1 MLQYRKE
8 HSEENIKHVRSN
20 GSKQVEKASQVQH
33 LIWGLTKKKKKKRW
47 GLMNEYIRQKVVLLR
62 Q

>member
-33 LIWGLTKKKKKKRW
+33 LRWGLTKKKKRW
-47 GLMNEYIRQKVVLLR
+47 GLMNEYVRQKVVLLR